1 MAPALGPAVGGA
13 VGYPGTG
20 HVDDPYAVCTGLVDA
35 LLRAGGRVRQAR
47 VLRLAQDSDGPV
59 TLTLEHGQALRCKQL
74 VLCAG
79 AWSKPL
85 AASLGYRV
93 PLDTERGYHIT
104 LGWQQQ
110 GGGLDGIGRLTK
122 PIASTERNV
131 IMTAMTMTM
140 GLRMTGTV
148 EFGGLHLPPDPR
160 RFGLLRAQM
169 QALLPGVDASGA
181 STWIGFRPSLPDHLS
196 VMGAAPR
203 HPGVFF
209 AFGHQHLGLTLS
221 GVTARLVQDMVLGRA
236 PAIDMAPCH
245 VGRFAPW

>member
-1 MAPALGPAVGGA
+1 M
-13 VGYPGTG
+13 
-20 HVDDPYAVCTGLVDA
+20 
-35 LLRAGGRVRQAR
+35 
-47 VLRLAQDSDGPV
+47 
-59 TLTLEHGQALRCKQL
+59 RCKQL

-85 AASLGYRV
+85 AASLGYHV

-110 GGGLDGIGRLTK
+110 GAGLDGMGRLTK

-131 IMTAMTMTM
+131 IMTAMAM
-140 GLRMTGTV
+140 GLRITGTV

-169 QALLPGVDASGA
+169 QALLPGVDASEA
-181 STWIGFRPSLPDHLS
+181 STWIGFRPSLPDHLP

-209 AFGHQHLGLTLS
+209 AFGHQHLGLTLC
-221 GVTARLVQDMVLGRA
+221 GVTARLVAELVAGHA
-236 PAIDMAPCH
+236 PAIDMAPYRI
-245 VGRFAPW
+245 GRFSRR